1 MALNWVRAHGAI
13 PLVGVKNEEQAKDSV
28 EATKWDLEP
37 EDMAKLDD
45 VALEVFR
52 KRKGKISLRR

>member
-1 MALNWVRAHGAI
+1 MRAHGAI